1 MSNRDLC
8 NHHGRAAAAATTY
21 NRLRFLRS
29 AIVLYKGASTRLSLA
44 NLNRYVTEY
53 EALKAKAYRATSKSW
68 SEDDRA
74 LSEAEI
80 EADFDL
86 ERHIDRGF
94 YGMAW

>member
-1 MSNRDLC
+1 MNTRDLC
-8 NHHGRAAAAATTY
+8 NQYGRAAAAATTY

-29 AIVLYKGASTRLSLA
+29 AIVMHKGASTRLSLA

-53 EALKAKAYRATSKSW
+53 EALKAKAYRDTTSS
-68 SEDDRA
+68 DDGRMA
-74 LSEAEI
+74 EAEI

-86 ERHIDRGF
+86 DRHRERGF

>member
-44 NLNRYVTEY
+44 NLNRYVKEY

-68 SEDDRA
+68 SEDA
-74 LSEAEI
+74 LAEAEI

-86 ERHIDRGF
+86 ERHIERGF

>member
-1 MSNRDLC
+1 MSKNRDMC

-53 EALKAKAYRATSKSW
+53 EALKATMFRDTSKAW
-68 SEDDRA
+68 PEDA
-74 LSEAEI
+74 MSEAEI

-86 ERHIDRGF
+86 SRHRERGF

>member
-8 NHHGRAAAAATTY
+8 NHHGRAAAAATTW

-29 AIVLYKGASTRLSLA
+29 AIVLYKHANTRLSLA

-53 EALKAKAYRATSKSW
+53 EALKAKAYRDTSKSW
-68 SEDDRA
+68 SDDDRA

-80 EADFDL
+80 EAEFDL
-86 ERHIDRGF
+86 ERHIERGF
-94 YGMAW
+94 HGMAW